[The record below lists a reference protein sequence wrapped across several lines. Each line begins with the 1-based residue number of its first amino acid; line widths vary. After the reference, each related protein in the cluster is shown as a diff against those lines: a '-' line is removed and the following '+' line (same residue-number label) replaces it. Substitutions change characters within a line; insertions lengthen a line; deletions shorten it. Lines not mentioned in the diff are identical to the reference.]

1 MLLRTNSFVWKRRH
15 NLMQC
20 CLGPS
25 QGTTQKVLFLLK
37 EKKRKKKQKNDY
49 TSTRIIPWQKWVNM
63 SEEEPRG
70 LKRTNESEERSCF
83 KGDKSWDLVLLAI
96 CLYLTRVAI
105 VMDCSPREAT
115 MLIAERLATR
125 KTLEKWMKQA
135 GHACIVSPTP
145 EHSCCI
151 LPCQYPVVLE
161 EVSVKKRRR
170 KRGKKKRVQG
180 HKSQQVKKHKLCL
193 NGGSVTAL
201 SLRWNKTWNWRLEA
215 PSTSRR
221 HAPLK
226 TVIHCYL
233 TSKEG

>member
-161 EVSVKKRRR
+161 EVSVKKNEEE
-170 KRGKKKRVQG
+170 KGKKE
-180 HKSQQVKKHKLCL
+180 S
-193 NGGSVTAL
+193 
-201 SLRWNKTWNWRLEA
+201 
-215 PSTSRR
+215 SRTQKP
-221 HAPLK
+221 AGEE
-226 TVIHCYL
+226 T
-233 TSKEG
+233 